1 MSRAR
6 KERRQ
11 TWRRLHPS
19 PIAVALDGS
28 VFASV
33 RLYDGTY
40 DAKAALRAAV
50 EHGGRV
56 FVGVELGEDEVAE
69 MRRWLDDAAY
79 EGLAFVLGARP
90 KRRRRQAARGE

>member
-6 KERRQ
+6 KKGRQ
-11 TWRRLHPS
+11 TWRRLHTS

-33 RLYDGTY
+33 GLYDGTH
-40 DAKAALRAAV
+40 DAAAALHAAV

-56 FVGVELGEDEVAE
+56 FVGVALGEDDVNDL
-69 MRRWLDDAAY
+69 RKWFDDAAF

-90 KRRRRQAARGE
+90 KRRRRQAAREE